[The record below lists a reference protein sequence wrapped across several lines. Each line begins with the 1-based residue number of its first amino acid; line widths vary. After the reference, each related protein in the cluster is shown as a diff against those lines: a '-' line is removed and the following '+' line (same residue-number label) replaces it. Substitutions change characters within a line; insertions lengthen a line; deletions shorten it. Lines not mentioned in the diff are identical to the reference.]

1 MDAKIAPDPAA
12 DLVTISEVPSLMTQ
26 IRPQWQAKGLI
37 ERVRRLLPIDPSSAC
52 QRLLNAAVQDLREKV
67 VIAGIDIAGEAAA
80 AHKLPP
86 INKPE
91 DVEGYSTATLLDLCY
106 RMGLL
111 ARPQWRRLAR
121 AYDIRRDLEHEDS
134 QYEASVEDCIYI
146 FKSCIEAVLSRDPIT
161 LVKVSEVKQI
171 IEASGPIVADAR
183 LSEDYENAPDTRQEE
198 IQKFL
203 MSKALDVS
211 EPDLVMQNAYVLLHT
226 LSPVTR
232 DSVRVSLAKY
242 LQDKFGRDPLS
253 ELQVR
258 VARAAGVLPYLR
270 KTQRATFF
278 GDQLRKLQSV
288 GYDWR
293 ANPSHGPALRCLAEF
308 GGVSEFPEEIRA
320 ELVKWLAFCYIGEP
334 GGYGAGLNRKV
345 FYSNSGA
352 PLVIQLLGEARDVSR
367 DILRSLQSNVDI
379 IRASKNEYVARRF
392 QDLLDLVEA

>member
-1 MDAKIAPDPAA
+1 MDAKIAPDRAA
-12 DLVTISEVPSLMTQ
+12 DLATISEVPSLMTQ

-52 QRLLNAAVQDLREKV
+52 QRLLNATVQDLREKV
-67 VIAGIDIAGEAAA
+67 VIAGIDIAGEAAD

-91 DVEGYSTATLLDLCY
+91 DVDNYSTATLLDLCY

-111 ARPQWRRLAR
+111 ARPQWRRLGR

-134 QYEASVEDCIYI
+134 QYEAGVEDCIYI
-146 FKSCIEAVLSRDPIT
+146 FKSCIETVLSRDPIT

-203 MSKALDVS
+203 ISKALDVS
-211 EPDLVMQNAYVLLHT
+211 EPDLVMQNAYVLLHA

-232 DSVRVSLAKY
+232 NSVRVSLAKY

-253 ELQVR
+253 EPQVR
-258 VARAAGVLPYLR
+258 VAHAAGVLPYLR

-278 GDQLRKLQSV
+278 GDQFCKLQTV

-293 ANPSHGPALRCLAEF
+293 ANLSHGPALRLLAEF
-308 GGVSEFPEEIRA
+308 GGVSAFPDEIRGG
-320 ELVKWLAFCYIGEP
+320 LVKWLALCYIGEP

-367 DILRSLQSNVDI
+367 DILRSLQNDVDI
-379 IRASKNEYVARRF
+379 IRASENEYVARRF